1 LKEAIHQFKFNQKIG
16 LGKYLAQSIITHL
29 PQDVDII
36 KYHAILPVP
45 LHKIRQR
52 QRGYNQSTVLA
63 KSISQHFQLP
73 LLVKNLIRIRPT
85 DSQAKLKGRKERQK
99 NVKNAFRVVNPIS
112 LKDKHII
119 LVDDVFTTGATVNEC
134 SKTLKKAGVKSVLV
148 VTLSRAGFHPHS
160 QPNNL

>member
-1 LKEAIHQFKFNQKIG
+1 MITRLPKE
-16 LGKYLAQSIITHL
+16 
-29 PQDVDII
+29 VDII

-52 QRGYNQSTVLA
+52 QRGFNQSTVLA
-63 KSISQHFQLP
+63 KSLSQHFQLP

-85 DSQAKLKGRKERQK
+85 DSQAGLKGRKERQK
-99 NVKNAFRVVNPIS
+99 NVKNAFRVVNPDS
-112 LKDKHII
+112 LKDKHVI

-148 VTLSRAGFHPHS
+148 LTLSRAGFHPHP
-160 QPNNL
+160 QPSSL